1 MTEERIGFAEH
12 DLHIRVA
19 DILPVIFQFQAGS
32 TGNHRLVARIGG
44 CHLQHGRKVVFDL
57 LTAATCQQRQY
68 GAFVQLFVLTECIR
82 SGRLFLP
89 IAGNRID
96 RRIAH
101 IVHRIVEIAEKLH
114 FERQDAEHPVHVA
127 TEILDTILFPSPYLR
142 RDIIVDRQ
150 PQLRLYIFGNLQI
163 EPRII
168 DQDHHIGPVLPDFLL
183 AGFHVVQDRTEIEQY
198 GDKAHE
204 SHIPVMLHQRPSD
217 CLHKI
222 AAQETKIRFGIL
234 LLQCCHQVGGMQ
246 ITGSFARD

>member
-1 MTEERIGFAEH
+1 MKYNSR
-12 DLHIRVA
+12 
-19 DILPVIFQFQAGS
+19 QA
-32 TGNHRLVARIGG
+32 A
-44 CHLQHGRKVVFDL
+44 
-57 LTAATCQQRQY
+57 
-68 GAFVQLFVLTECIR
+68 
-82 SGRLFLP
+82 
-89 IAGNRID
+89 
-96 RRIAH
+96 
-101 IVHRIVEIAEKLH
+101 
-114 FERQDAEHPVHVA
+114 
-127 TEILDTILFPSPYLR
+127 
-142 RDIIVDRQ
+142 
-150 PQLRLYIFGNLQI
+150 QLRLYIFGYLQI

-246 ITGSFARD
+246 ITGSFARY